1 MLARQ
6 VREPATLKASR
17 EPTVV
22 DCKKAA
28 VDSNGQSAEGGTP
41 KSNAWSAW
49 TSDPGRWTRAL
60 DTSWK

>member
-41 KSNAWSAW
+41 KIERVERQRDGQAGKR
-49 TSDPGRWTRAL
+49 TSG
-60 DTSWK
+60 